1 MFKKIWNWLLSKTTI
16 DETLIEVAQTV
27 EVKVEKVQ
35 KEAVQAKKAI
45 AEAVNQVEDVVEA
58 VVKPAPKK
66 AKKRYYAPKTKTT
79 PKKPA
84 AKPTKKSE

>member
-16 DETLIEVAQTV
+16 DETIIEVAHNV
-27 EVKVEKVQ
+27 EAKVEKVQ
-35 KEAVQAKKAI
+35 KEAAQAKKAI

-66 AKKRYYAPKTKTT
+66 PKKRYYAPKK
-79 PKKPA
+79 
-84 AKPTKKSE
+84 KPTKKAE